1 MRVPLSS
8 LPTTLAIDP
17 GLDPLSPIFTVCFLT
32 VTTCTPVYS
41 HSLWAVDFK
50 QDLAVFFQSIP
61 WPTSKHF
68 ALWSFRLVLA
78 LHRDTIKL
86 ISYENFIILIIQN
99 DLVSLL
105 QVHVQGCN
113 NIYCKCLEYKHSL
126 PQNSSLYT
134 NLLDTQTPKSGQ
146 LNHPMYTHSLRW
158 PNMFLLTQR
167 PEGLYFQAWFQSR
180 GPSTGGRRKFTVTLA
195 WIPER
200 FSAETAHWSTVG
212 VDVCG
217 CDWWCVK
224 VWVCHCW
231 VVWVWMCIY
240 FIPLTL

>member
-8 LPTTLAIDP
+8 HPTTLAIYP
-17 GLDPLSPIFTVCFLT
+17 CLDPLSPIFTVCFLT

-68 ALWSFRLVLA
+68 ALWSFRLVLP
-78 LHRDTIKL
+78 LHRGAIKL
-86 ISYENFIILIIQN
+86 ISYETFIILIIQN
-99 DLVSLL
+99 DFVPLL

-146 LNHPMYTHSLRW
+146 LNHPTLTVWDDQTCS
-158 PNMFLLTQR
+158 FLLRDLKVFTFR
-167 PEGLYFQAWFQSR
+167 HGFSLEGHQQVA
-180 GPSTGGRRKFTVTLA
+180 GGNSL
-195 WIPER
+195 W
-200 FSAETAHWSTVG
+200 
-212 VDVCG
+212 
-217 CDWWCVK
+217 
-224 VWVCHCW
+224 
-231 VVWVWMCIY
+231 
-240 FIPLTL
+240 L